1 MTDFDSTLDRDEA
14 WAVRPAFLEL
24 ENHHSEVL
32 VIGGGINGI
41 SIMRDLSLQG
51 VKVTLI
57 DAGDLISGASA
68 ASSHMIHGGIRYL
81 ENGEFRLVRESVQE
95 RNDLLRTAPHV
106 VKPLRTA
113 VPIFSL
119 TSGILKAPLNFLNH
133 GKSKTKAK
141 RSERGA
147 LLIAIGLVIYE
158 SFSRVNGVMDR
169 FSFYGAK
176 RAAREI
182 PSLHPKVKYMA
193 TYFDASVHEPER
205 LALDLVSD
213 ALATG
218 NARVLTYA
226 KAVGTKDG
234 GVIIEDALSHQTLVT
249 FADVVVN
256 ASGPLTDI
264 TNSSL
269 GRQTQFMGGTKGS
282 HIVVDHPQLYSELA
296 GRELFFENKDG
307 RIVLIYPVKG
317 RVLIGTTDIFVESG
331 AEVVCTEEEVDYFF
345 NLVEHILPGI
355 HMERSQIVFRFSG
368 IRPLPKQ
375 DAAQPGFVSRDY
387 KIDQGILPNSQKTPL
402 FSVVGGKWTTF
413 RALGEHVSNLALA
426 ELSKVRSV
434 STLGLEIG
442 GGKNFPT
449 TEKATEDWV
458 SARASVL
465 GLTRTRALLSRY
477 GTAAEKLIKYLELN
491 GDTELENLKGY
502 SQQEIAF
509 LAIEENAVRLDDF
522 LLRRTTLAFSGLLNQ
537 ERVQELAKVA
547 AAALGWSA
555 EQIQSEITRA
565 WDILQFKHGV
575 EKTGGR
581 VAI

>member
-133 GKSKTKAK
+133 GKSKAKAK

-213 ALATG
+213 AVATG

-458 SARASVL
+458 AARASVL

-555 EQIQSEITRA
+555 EQMQSEITRA

>member
-1 MTDFDSTLDRDEA
+1 MNNFDNAFDYSVEGEARPEFLALD
-14 WAVRPAFLEL
+14 
-24 ENHHSEVL
+24 NHYSEVL
-32 VIGGGINGI
+32 IIGGGINGI
-41 SIMRDLSLQG
+41 SILRDLTLQG
-51 VKVTLI
+51 VKATLI

-106 VKPLRTA
+106 VKPLRTT

-119 TSGILKAPLNFLNH
+119 TAGILNAPMKFLKH
-133 GKSKTKAK
+133 GKSKATSKGN
-141 RSERGA
+141 ERGA
-147 LLIAIGLVIYE
+147 LLIAVGLVIYE
-158 SFSRVNGVMDR
+158 TFSRANGLMPR

-193 TYFDASVHEPER
+193 SYFDASVHEPER

-218 NARVLTYA
+218 NARVVTYA
-226 KAVGTKDG
+226 KAIGTKFG
-234 GVIIEDALSHQTLVT
+234 GVIVEDALTKTTAITS
-249 FADVVVN
+249 ADVVIN

-264 TNSSL
+264 TNASL
-269 GRQTQFMGGTKGS
+269 GRETQFMGGTKGS

-317 RVLIGTTDIFVESG
+317 RVMIGTTDIFADPNEP
-331 AEVVCTEEEVDYFF
+331 VVCTEEEVDYFF

-355 HMERSQIVFRFSG
+355 QMDRSQIVFHFSG
-368 IRPLPKQ
+368 IRPLPRQ
-375 DAAQPGFVSRDY
+375 DVSQPGLVSRDY
-387 KIDQGILPNSQKTPL
+387 KIDRGILPSSQKTPQ

-413 RALGEHVSNLALA
+413 RALGEHVSNLVLA
-426 ELSKVRSV
+426 ELSKPRKV
-434 STLGLEIG
+434 STLGLQIG
-442 GGKNFPT
+442 GGKNFPVT
-449 TEKATEDWV
+449 AKQTEAWV
-458 SARASVL
+458 AERASVL
-465 GLTRTRALLSRY
+465 GLLRTRALLIRY
-477 GTAAEKLIKYLELN
+477 GTRAEQIIAYLEEH
-491 GDTELENLKGY
+491 GDTELETLEGY
-502 SQQEIAF
+502 SEQEIAF
-509 LAIEENAVRLDDF
+509 LAKQEGAVRLDDF
-522 LLRRTTLAFSGLLNQ
+522 LLRRTTLAFSGLLNH
-537 ERVQELAKVA
+537 ERVQELARVA

-555 EQIQSEITRA
+555 GQMQSEITRA
-565 WDILQFKHGV
+565 WEILQFRHGV
-575 EKTGGR
+575 QKTGGR

>member
-213 ALATG
+213 AVATG

-458 SARASVL
+458 AARASVL

-555 EQIQSEITRA
+555 EQMQSEITRA

>member
-1 MTDFDSTLDRDEA
+1 MNDFDSTNDHNQTWET
-14 WAVRPAFLEL
+14 RPAFLAL
-24 ENHHSEVL
+24 ENHRSEVL

-41 SIMRDLSLQG
+41 SILRDLSLQG
-51 VKVTLI
+51 VKVTLV
-57 DAGDLISGASA
+57 DSGDLISGASA

-106 VKPLRTA
+106 VKPLRTV

-119 TSGILKAPLNFLNH
+119 TSGILKAPMNFLNH

-141 RSERGA
+141 RNERGA

-158 SFSRVNGVMDR
+158 SFSRVNGIMDR

-176 RAAREI
+176 RSAREI

-218 NARVLTYA
+218 NACVLTYA

-234 GVIIEDALSHQTLVT
+234 GVIIQDALSHQTVLT

-282 HIVVDHPQLYSELA
+282 HIVVDHPKLYSELA
-296 GRELFFENKDG
+296 GRELFFENEDG

-317 RVLIGTTDIFVESG
+317 RVLIGSTDIFVESS
-331 AEVVCTEEEVDYFF
+331 EDVVCTEEEVDYFF

-375 DAAQPGFVSRDY
+375 DAAQPGFISRDY
-387 KIDQGILPNSQKTPL
+387 KIDQGILPKSEKTPL

-426 ELSKVRSV
+426 ELSKARAV
-434 STLGLEIG
+434 STLGLGIG

-449 TEKATEDWV
+449 TAKATEEWV
-458 SARASVL
+458 AARASVL
-465 GLTRTRALLSRY
+465 GLIRTHALLTRY
-477 GTAAEKLIKYLELN
+477 GTAAEKLIKHLEQN
-491 GDTELENLKGY
+491 GDTEFKSLEGY
-502 SQQEIAF
+502 SEQEIAY
-509 LAIEENAVRLDDF
+509 LAKEENAVRLDDF

-555 EQIQSEITRA
+555 EQMQNEITRA

-575 EKTGGR
+575 EKTGGP

>member
-119 TSGILKAPLNFLNH
+119 TSGILKAPMNFLNH

-213 ALATG
+213 AVATG

-458 SARASVL
+458 AARASVL

-555 EQIQSEITRA
+555 EQMQSEITRA